1 MNCTVL
7 SIAYPFTYVSENAV
21 GGSEQV
27 LTLLDRALTE
37 QGNRSLVIAAE
48 GSHVKGTLIPSPT
61 ADGLLD
67 AGVRK
72 RGQEVHRRLLRE
84 TLSKYSVDLV
94 HMHSLDFH
102 QYLPP
107 AGTPTLATLHL
118 PPYWYPDRIFRLR
131 RKQFYLNCVSSSQQ
145 KLCPSKRLLL
155 PVIRNGV
162 DVERLHIGHRS
173 KRSYALALGRI
184 CPEKAFH
191 LALDAAKQ
199 AGIDFLLAGEVAPYK
214 DHKRYF
220 RTKIAPRLN
229 NRRKFIGPL
238 DFETKRRLLHG
249 AKCLLV
255 TSEVE
260 ETSSLVAMEAL
271 AAGTP
276 VIAFPIGALPEI
288 IEHGRTGFL
297 VANSR
302 EMARAI
308 QAVDRLDPE
317 ECRNAAS
324 RHFSAAKMIESYL
337 GVYRRI
343 LGHVE
348 VPERSRVTSAGSWL
362 VDW

>member
-1 MNCTVL
+1 
-7 SIAYPFTYVSENAV
+7 
-21 GGSEQV
+21 
-27 LTLLDRALTE
+27 
-37 QGNRSLVIAAE
+37 VIAAD
-48 GSHVKGTLIPSPT
+48 GSHVRGTLIPSPT

-67 AGVRK
+67 SGVRK
-72 RGQEVHRRLLRE
+72 WGQEVHRRLLRE
-84 TLSKYSVDLV
+84 TLSRYPVDLV

-118 PPYWYPDRIFRLR
+118 PPHWYPDRIFRLR

-155 PVIRNGV
+155 PIIPNGV
-162 DVERLHIGHRS
+162 DVERLRSGHRS

-191 LALDAAKQ
+191 LALDAAKR
-199 AGIDFLLAGEVAPYK
+199 ADIDFLLAGEVAPYA

-220 RTKIAPRLN
+220 RTQIAPRLN
-229 NRRKFIGPL
+229 KRRKFVGPV
-238 DFETKRRLLHG
+238 DFETKRRLLRG

-255 TSEVE
+255 TSEVA

-288 IEHGRTGFL
+288 VEHGRTGFL
-297 VANSR
+297 VADSR
-302 EMARAI
+302 QMARAI

-317 ECRNAAS
+317 ECRNAAC
-324 RHFSAAKMIESYL
+324 RHFAASKMIEAYL
-337 GVYRRI
+337 AVYRRI
-343 LGHVE
+343 LGHVDG
-348 VPERSRVTSAGSWL
+348 PEPSCVMSAGSWL